1 MAEKLSE
8 SLTKLA
14 AKTKSIEDKIRKA
27 REESK
32 EKLNKKIEESKAE
45 LQIKKDNFITHAD
58 SLNAKVAGEFDSFN
72 NFLDQKAEH
81 FKSEAKKKTI
91 QRHKKPEERNQEHDM
106 SSAERHYNNSVDYAK
121 SCIEWAMIALA
132 EVEISA
138 LETFAA
144 RLHSENLKETDIED
158 KNEINQQ

>member
-32 EKLNKKIEESKAE
+32 EKLDKKIEESKAE

-58 SLNAKVAGEFDSFN
+58 SLNAKGESELDSLN
-72 NFLDQKAEH
+72 NFLHEKAEH
-81 FKSEAKKKTI
+81 FKSETKDKTHTLDKKL
-91 QRHKKPEERNQEHDM
+91 EENKQEPDLV
-106 SSAERHYNNSVDYAK
+106 SAERHYNNSVDYAK
-121 SCIEWAMIALA
+121 STIEWAMIALA
-132 EVEISA
+132 EVEIST
-138 LETFAA
+138 LEAFSL
-144 RLHSENLKETDIED
+144 RLQVENLKEPH
-158 KNEINQQ
+158 K